1 MQRTFL
7 LSDANGV
14 TNIGYMGILARV
26 YRNQRRY
33 AEAEP
38 LYQRALSIRE
48 QQVGPEHPDTANS
61 LNSLAL
67 LYQDQRRYAGA
78 EPLYQQAL
86 SICEQQLGPAHPD
99 TLMIRGNYTALLRAM
114 RRDTGAAGHEAENKP
129 SS

>member
-7 LSDANGV
+7 LSDANDV
-14 TNIGYMGILARV
+14 TNIGYMSILARV

-38 LYQRALSIRE
+38 LYQ
-48 QQVGPEHPDTANS
+48 
-61 LNSLAL
+61 
-67 LYQDQRRYAGA
+67 
-78 EPLYQQAL
+78 QAL
-86 SICEQQLGPAHPD
+86 SVCEQQLRPAHPD